1 MAKGKHADS
10 GGLFYRDL
18 AFMILGILGVGLL
31 VFFALFWLVGDG
43 SASET
48 TDEAAMTTTTSTAV
62 PTTATS
68 TTIPETTTTTSDVV
82 TTTTVPVRPPEE
94 VRVVVLNSIGVA
106 GAAGRF
112 TETLEE
118 AGYQTLQASDYEP
131 EQDPSKIWYREGFS
145 AEANEILEFL
155 PGADVEPLHD
165 EELQPGAD
173 IVVVLGTG
181 FEE

>member
-1 MAKGKHADS
+1 MAKGRHADS

-18 AFMILGILGVGLL
+18 AFMVLGILAVGVV

-43 SASET
+43 STTET
-48 TDEAAMTTTTSTAV
+48 TVEAAPTTTTSTVV
-62 PTTATS
+62 PTTVTS
-68 TTIPETTTTTSDVV
+68 TTIAATTTTTSDVV
-82 TTTTVPVRPPEE
+82 TTTTVPLRPPEE
-94 VRVVVLNSIGVA
+94 VHVVVLNSIAVA

-118 AGYQTLQASDYEP
+118 AGYQTLPASDFEP

-145 AEANEILEFL
+145 AEANTMLEFL
-155 PGADVEPLHD
+155 PDADVEPLPD

-173 IVVVLGTG
+173 VVVVLGTG
-181 FEE
+181 YEE